1 MAITWKSFCLNTNV
15 DSSSSTSRKLLYTAS
30 NGVAEI
36 NNATITNTGGAAVD
50 VSLCIATNATLSGTL
65 QPIETV
71 SVGAGS
77 TASVAKAIAHRVPAS
92 GTIQAYAS
100 TTTYSCYIT
109 ISGDER
115 QQ

>member
-30 NGVAEI
+30 NGVAEV
-36 NNATITNTGGAAVD
+36 NNATITNTGGASVN
-50 VSLCIATNATLSGTL
+50 VSVCIASNATLSGTL

-71 SVGAGS
+71 SVGAGA
-77 TASVAKAIAHRVPAS
+77 TASVAKAIAHRVPS
-92 GTIQAYAS
+92 GGTIQAYAS